1 MNTRGHL
8 DMFTMSVYWDDSDW
22 GLMGALWRVGWGQGV
37 SDSDLY
43 LYVQVISHHPLTKS
57 KEGCNASVW
66 NQYVSAVTFMNFIGV
81 VNVNNTSL
89 FLSTDDNRAYI
100 IMKDTHTQRI
110 VLGSTCQNKLF
121 TPKQKLLT
129 IE

>member
-1 MNTRGHL
+1 
-8 DMFTMSVYWDDSDW
+8 
-22 GLMGALWRVGWGQGV
+22 MGALWRVGGGQGV

-100 IMKDTHTQRI
+100 ILKDTHTTNSAGVDVSKQIIYTKAKIINDRI
-110 VLGSTCQNKLF
+110 KHFPL
-121 TPKQKLLT
+121 
-129 IE
+129 